1 MNADVRAANELFS
14 TLRRLA
20 AERPQDARARVAQL
34 LDERP
39 PGLSRLLVQIGAP
52 GEGRLR
58 HIIANSIRVKIE
70 RADAVPQLG
79 DWFALETDEFTKNA
93 LRLAL
98 EARRAHQPPTSGKA
112 AIHPVNEYFVEA
124 YRYAAS
130 RLSHRVRNAL
140 IEPQTA
146 LLKLEPILLEME
158 DPALRARFLRIVGQ
172 LESGFQRVSRLV
184 EFDVEDEYFR
194 MRHIAI
200 RDWLVLMNEKY
211 ARNYSPVGLKIDAEE
226 ATLHARVHASEHL
239 LNTIFWNIWVN
250 AHQVVGEA
258 CQITVRIAAR
268 ASSLCLTIL
277 DNGDGF
283 LPEAKDA
290 AFFHAYSGAPSRSGH
305 SGKGLLEVQDA
316 VARLHG
322 KVELVEAEDHWR
334 MLIRFPQEPT

>member
-1 MNADVRAANELFS
+1 MSADAQGEGELFS

-20 AERPQDARARVAQL
+20 AERPQEARARVAQL

-39 PGLSRLLVQIGAP
+39 PGLARLLVQIGAP

-58 HIIANSIRVKIE
+58 HLVANSIRNKIE
-70 RADAVPQLG
+70 RADAVPQLD

-98 EARRAHQPPTSGKA
+98 EARRAHQPAAPSKA
-112 AIHPVNEYFVEA
+112 VLPPVDEYFVEA

-146 LLKLEPILLEME
+146 LLKLDPLLSELD
-158 DPALRARFLRIVGQ
+158 DPALRAKLSRIVGQ

-184 EFDVEDEYFR
+184 EFDVEDEYFE
-194 MRHIAI
+194 MRFFAI
-200 RDWLVLMNEKY
+200 RDWLVLMNERY
-211 ARNYSPVGLKIDAEE
+211 ARNYSPVGLKIDAGEG
-226 ATLHARVHASEHL
+226 ARVRASEHL
-239 LNTIFWNIWVN
+239 LTTIFWNIWVN
-250 AHQVVGEA
+250 AHQAVGEA
-258 CQITVRIAAR
+258 CQITVRITSR
-268 ASSLCLTIL
+268 APSLCLLIL

-283 LPEAKDA
+283 SVEAKEA
-290 AFFHAYSGAPSRSGH
+290 AFFHAYSGAQRRSGH

-316 VARLHG
+316 VAQLHG
-322 KVELVEAEDHWR
+322 TVELVEEEGHWR
-334 MLIRFPQEPT
+334 MLVRFPEEPA